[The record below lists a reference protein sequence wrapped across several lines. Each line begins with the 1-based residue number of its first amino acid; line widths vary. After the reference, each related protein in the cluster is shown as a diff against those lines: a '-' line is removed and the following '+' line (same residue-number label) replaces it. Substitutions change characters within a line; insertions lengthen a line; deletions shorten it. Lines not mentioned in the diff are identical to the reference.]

1 MKQMSIKVQML
12 GAFSISCNDIVL
24 DANKN
29 RSRKIWQLLAYLIY
43 NRNRVISQEE
53 LFNVLWEDSDSQD
66 NTSGALNTILW
77 RTRQALSPI
86 ADVLDENL
94 IVRTK
99 DGCTWNPDVPT
110 EVDVSEFESFY
121 QKGKNLED
129 EDLRLDEFRK
139 ALALYQGSFLEK
151 LPGSTWNNMISV
163 YYNNIYLDL
172 LMEALPLLQERGYF
186 QEVESLCQTALK
198 VDPYNEMIFQY
209 LMRSQMNQNHYEE
222 ASATYERLEETF
234 SSQLGITP
242 SEETQQ
248 IYHEIQKHSSQ
259 YAISPASIREQLR
272 EDTPISGAIVCD
284 FNFFKFFYQ
293 AEARSAVRRGDAVH
307 IGILSVTDDDGKELS
322 SRSLNRAMENLQI
335 QLQRCLRK
343 SDVISR
349 CSESQFV
356 VLLLQA
362 NYENSCKVC
371 ERVIQSFNRTYPH
384 SPAEIHYTVTPLEPV
399 QNR

>member
-121 QKGKNLED
+121 QKGK
-129 EDLRLDEFRK
+129 
-139 ALALYQGSFLEK
+139 
-151 LPGSTWNNMISV
+151 TWRMKISAWTSSGRHWF
-163 YYNNIYLDL
+163 Y
-172 LMEALPLLQERGYF
+172 
-186 QEVESLCQTALK
+186 TK
-198 VDPYNEMIFQY
+198 VVFWKSCPAV
-209 LMRSQMNQNHYEE
+209 H
-222 ASATYERLEETF
+222 
-234 SSQLGITP
+234 GIT
-242 SEETQQ
+242 
-248 IYHEIQKHSSQ
+248 
-259 YAISPASIREQLR
+259 
-272 EDTPISGAIVCD
+272 
-284 FNFFKFFYQ
+284 
-293 AEARSAVRRGDAVH
+293 
-307 IGILSVTDDDGKELS
+307 
-322 SRSLNRAMENLQI
+322 
-335 QLQRCLRK
+335 
-343 SDVISR
+343 
-349 CSESQFV
+349 
-356 VLLLQA
+356 
-362 NYENSCKVC
+362 
-371 ERVIQSFNRTYPH
+371 
-384 SPAEIHYTVTPLEPV
+384 
-399 QNR
+399 